1 MAKTFRLAT
10 DPFIG
15 KWYTA
20 LDKEKDWEWFVASIM
35 QDNGS
40 VGIAKTHADFFQS
53 SNGKK
58 ALKEC
63 LDRWLDW
70 KEHKGERVNGA
81 DGNKDALLKKHYDD
95 VVELFYNEK
104 VFAKT
109 ASLNSNKNFGKYIRP
124 AGHGDRVG
132 TKKGGGAPKGN
143 WKERKGKMS
152 KWAVKS
158 S

>member
-1 MAKTFRLAT
+1 MAKTFQLKT
-10 DPFIG
+10 DPFIDL
-15 KWYTA
+15 WMTA
-20 LDKEKDWEWFVASIM
+20 LEREHDWKTFVSSVM
-35 QDNGS
+35 NDNGS
-40 VGIAKTHADFFQS
+40 KGIAKTHQSFFES

-70 KEHKGERVNGA
+70 KEHKGEAVKGA
-81 DGNKDALLKKHYDD
+81 DGDKDALLQKHYKS

-109 ASLNSNKNFGKYIRP
+109 ASLNSNKNFGKYMRP

-132 TKKGGGAPKGN
+132 TKKGGGAPKAN
-143 WKERKGKMS
+143 WKTRRAKMA
-152 KWAVKS
+152 KWAIK
-158 S
+158 